1 MRCMKSSAQGL
12 LERRKTGC
20 IGLFSAQALPAK
32 GKADRWLVQAEPSSW
47 IRTANISVLLATET
61 V

>member
-1 MRCMKSSAQGL
+1 MHEIFSKGL
-12 LERRKTGC
+12 LGRQKTVC

-32 GKADRWLVQAEPSSW
+32 GKADRWLVQAEPASW
-47 IRTANISVLLATET
+47 IRTANIGVLLATET